1 MRALISSVWPM
12 ADVAD
17 IQVTLAGKAVERNDE
32 MRENTFRRPDVV
44 VQVAMGSHSATHAID
59 AAAWLRDNGLR
70 ATHGRIAI
78 ARLLD
83 ASPVPLTLA
92 EIHEKVRAKGC
103 DFATVFRFVSILEG
117 KELVQRVA
125 WIDGT
130 TRHEIR
136 SKDAHHH
143 HHYLI
148 CRTCH
153 KIEPIDECVVE
164 RFEDQIAKERGYA
177 GLSHSLQ
184 LSGVCPQCQKPK
196 AGRKRK

>member
-1 MRALISSVWPM
+1 M
-12 ADVAD
+12 
-17 IQVTLAGKAVERNDE
+17 
-32 MRENTFRRPDVV
+32 
-44 VQVAMGSHSATHAID
+44 VQVSMGHKPETPAQAID
-59 AAAWLRDNGLR
+59 AAAWLRNNGLR

-78 ARLLD
+78 VRLLD
-83 ASPVPLTLA
+83 ASRLPLTLA
-92 EIHEKVRAKGC
+92 EIHEKVRTKGC
-103 DFATVFRFVSILEG
+103 DFATVFRFVSILEE
-117 KELVQRVA
+117 KKLVQRVA

-130 TRHEIR
+130 TRHEICA
-136 SKDAHHH
+136 KEGHHH

-184 LSGVCPQCQKPK
+184 LSGVCPACQKPK
-196 AGRKRK
+196 AKPAKKR

>member
-1 MRALISSVWPM
+1 
-12 ADVAD
+12 
-17 IQVTLAGKAVERNDE
+17 
-32 MRENTFRRPDVV
+32 
-44 VQVAMGSHSATHAID
+44 MGTKTATHTHSHAID
-59 AAAWLRDNGLR
+59 AAAWLREHGLR

-78 ARLLD
+78 VRLLD
-83 ASPVPLTLA
+83 ALA

-103 DFATVFRFVSILEG
+103 DFATVFRFVSILEE

-136 SKDAHHH
+136 SRDGHHH

-153 KIEPIDECVVE
+153 KVEPIDECVVE

-184 LSGVCPQCQKPK
+184 LSGVCPACQKPAAK
-196 AGRKRK
+196 TKRKR

>member
-1 MRALISSVWPM
+1 MASHHESHALDP
-12 ADVAD
+12 
-17 IQVTLAGKAVERNDE
+17 AV
-32 MRENTFRRPDVV
+32 
-44 VQVAMGSHSATHAID
+44 
-59 AAAWLRDNGLR
+59 WLRGHGLR

-78 ARLLD
+78 VRLLD
-83 ASPVPLTLA
+83 ASAIPLTLA
-92 EIHEKVRAKGC
+92 DIHEKVRAAGC
-103 DFATVFRFVSILEG
+103 DFATVFRFISILEQ

-136 SKDAHHH
+136 SRDGEHHH

-153 KIEPIDECVVE
+153 KVEPIDECVVE
-164 RFEDQIAKERGYA
+164 RFEDQIAKERGYS

-184 LSGVCPQCQKPK
+184 LSGVCPSCQKPAAK
-196 AGRKRK
+196 SRRKKI

>member
-1 MRALISSVWPM
+1 MSTKTALH
-12 ADVAD
+12 
-17 IQVTLAGKAVERNDE
+17 
-32 MRENTFRRPDVV
+32 
-44 VQVAMGSHSATHAID
+44 SHSHAID
-59 AAAWLRDNGLR
+59 ATAWLREHGLR

-78 ARLLD
+78 VHLLD

-92 EIHEKVRAKGC
+92 DIHEKVRAKGC
-103 DFATVFRFVSILEG
+103 DFATVFRFISILEK

-125 WIDGT
+125 WIDGS
-130 TRHEIR
+130 TRHEIKAR
-136 SKDAHHH
+136 DGHDH

-153 KIEPIDECVVE
+153 KVEPISDCVVE

-184 LSGVCPQCQKPK
+184 LSGVCPACQKP
-196 AGRKRK
+196 AGNTRKKRK

>member
-1 MRALISSVWPM
+1 
-12 ADVAD
+12 
-17 IQVTLAGKAVERNDE
+17 
-32 MRENTFRRPDVV
+32 
-44 VQVAMGSHSATHAID
+44 MGTKTAPHSHAHKID
-59 AAAWLRDNGLR
+59 AASWLRQNGLR

-78 ARLLD
+78 VGLLD

-92 EIHEKVRAKGC
+92 EIHEKVRGEGC
-103 DFATVFRFVSILEG
+103 DFATVFRFVSILEE

-136 SKDAHHH
+136 ARDGHHH

-148 CRTCH
+148 CRTCQ
-153 KIEPIDECVVE
+153 KVEPIDECVVE
-164 RFEDQIAKERGYA
+164 RFENQIAKERGYA

-184 LSGVCPQCQKPK
+184 LSGVCPACQKPGAK
-196 AGRKRK
+196 ARKK